1 MQEQQTQNSKEIRNI
16 EDEIKDIN
24 RKRECFEYIFNVFT
38 KFDDINWEEP
48 ANAIQEKAEKKK
60 ELEATND
67 KVNAMQEQLKTVQQ
81 SLSKLE
87 NETIKSKD
95 KEIYQIEQVN
105 VVEANKRRS
114 DYSKLLS
121 KFGPIDLS
129 TFETENEKW
138 LDVNYD
144 NIGSKQNAF
153 QNDIQHQEET
163 DKLKSKR
170 NVKFLT

>member
-1 MQEQQTQNSKEIRNI
+1 
-16 EDEIKDIN
+16 
-24 RKRECFEYIFNVFT
+24 
-38 KFDDINWEEP
+38 
-48 ANAIQEKAEKKK
+48 
-60 ELEATND
+60 
-67 KVNAMQEQLKTVQQ
+67 MQEQLKTVQQ

-163 DKLKSKR
+163 DKLKKSKR